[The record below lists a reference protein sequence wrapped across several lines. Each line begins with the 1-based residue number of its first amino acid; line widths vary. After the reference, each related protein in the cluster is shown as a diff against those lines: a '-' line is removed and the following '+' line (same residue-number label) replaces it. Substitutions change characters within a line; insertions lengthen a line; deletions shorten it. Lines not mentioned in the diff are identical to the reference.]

1 VCRERYDRF
10 RIALTD
16 FGVAVSDPSAEHHES
31 NRHFY
36 DRIAEA
42 YDFIADSNERA
53 ARQAGVQ
60 ALALKPGETALE
72 LGFGTG
78 NEILDLAG
86 RVGSTGKVAG
96 IDISAGMFAVAKR
109 KLAANAPAAPVD
121 LRVGDARSLPFPD
134 ASFDAV
140 YTSFTLELFPKADIP
155 VVLAE
160 ARRVLKPGGR
170 FGVVSMATVR
180 QGHHTSALERVY
192 VWMHRHFPHLV
203 DCRPID
209 TEGVVSAAG
218 FKITAVQDLEIWTM
232 PVRVVLGVR

>member
-1 VCRERYDRF
+1 
-10 RIALTD
+10 
-16 FGVAVSDPSAEHHES
+16 VSNPNDAHHES

-42 YDFIADSNERA
+42 YDLIADANERA

-60 ALALKPGETALE
+60 ALALKPGESVVE

-86 RVGSTGKVAG
+86 LVGPTGKVAG
-96 IDISAGMFAVAKR
+96 IDISPGMLAVANR
-109 KLAANAPAAPVD
+109 KLAAAPAAPVD

-134 ASFDAV
+134 AAFDAV
-140 YTSFTLELFPKADIP
+140 YTSFTLELFPEADIP

-170 FGVVSMATVR
+170 IGVVSMATVR
-180 QGHHTSALERVY
+180 PGQRTSALERVY
-192 VWMHRHFPHLV
+192 VWMHRHFPHFV

-218 FKITAVQDLEIWTM
+218 FRVATVRDLEIWTM
-232 PVRVVLGVR
+232 PVRVVVGRL